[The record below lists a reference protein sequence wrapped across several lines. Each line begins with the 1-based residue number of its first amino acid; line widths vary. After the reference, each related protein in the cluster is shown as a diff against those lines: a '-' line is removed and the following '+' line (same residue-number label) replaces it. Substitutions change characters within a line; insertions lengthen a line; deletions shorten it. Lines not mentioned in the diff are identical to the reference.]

1 MAGDDGVADAA
12 DRSGISMT
20 VSLSNDDRCA
30 VDLILDRSSL
40 SPGELNSCFS
50 VGASNVLQ
58 ERLTR
63 VESLLKMLGH
73 HPVPEPAADL
83 LARTLARC
91 DQAADAKAA
100 SNRAAHPATVS
111 NPTRSVR

>member
-1 MAGDDGVADAA
+1 MSVK
-12 DRSGISMT
+12 
-20 VSLSNDDRCA
+20 LNNDDRCA

-63 VESLLKMLGH
+63 VESLLKVLDH

-83 LARTLARC
+83 LAKTIARC
-91 DQAADAKAA
+91 DQAADA
-100 SNRAAHPATVS
+100 RAARNQQSHPATVA
-111 NPTRSVR
+111 NPTRNVM